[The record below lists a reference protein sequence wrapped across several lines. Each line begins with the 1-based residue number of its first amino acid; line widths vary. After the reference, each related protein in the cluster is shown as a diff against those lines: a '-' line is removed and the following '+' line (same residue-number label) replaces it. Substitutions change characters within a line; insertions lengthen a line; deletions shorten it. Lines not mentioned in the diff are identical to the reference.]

1 MNEAIV
7 NMIMKVK
14 DLDIS
19 MGMATEVLGSMTK
32 ALKRQNTT
40 IILMGVVIAA
50 IIADSTYEKK
60 QMDILR
66 RRIKDLEYK
75 TADIEDEDD

>member
-1 MNEAIV
+1 MNDTIV

-19 MGMATEVLGSMTK
+19 MGMTTEVLGHITEAMK
-32 ALKRQNTT
+32 KQNTT
-40 IILMGVVIAA
+40 MLLMSVVIAA
-50 IIADSTYEKK
+50 IIANSTYEKK

-75 TADIEDEDD
+75 TADIEDED

>member
-19 MGMATEVLGSMTK
+19 MGMTTEVLGSMTK
-32 ALKRQNTT
+32 ALKRQNAT

-75 TADIEDEDD
+75 TADIEDEED